1 MRSSSAFAAL
11 ALLAIY
17 VMPSNRNAVA
27 DTAQMSKAAE
37 DAAEAN
43 VEPANRADCLARNIA
58 PRPDLE
64 TNDAGHGTAP
74 AGAGT
79 ACASNVLQEKRW
91 VDYYARVYGVPVA
104 LVEAIIEQESGWNP
118 NAVSSKGAVGL
129 MQLMPA
135 TAARFGVHNRFQANE
150 NIRGGVAYLAWLSRR
165 CNGNVRLVTAAYFGG
180 EHEIAAPQGAQSLPE
195 VRTYVQQVTQKYRE
209 RRMPI
214 RSNIASGQNS
224 DRHPTRLCGIEHQG
238 Q

>member
-11 ALLAIY
+11 ALLAIC
-17 VMPSNRNAVA
+17 VMPCNRNAVA
-27 DTAQMSKAAE
+27 DTAQMSKAAQ

-43 VEPANRADCLARNIA
+43 VEPASRADCLARNIA
-58 PRPDLE
+58 AGPDLE
-64 TNDAGHGTAP
+64 TRDAGHKTAQ

-118 NAVSSKGAVGL
+118 NAVSGKGAVGL

-135 TAARFGVHNRFQANE
+135 TAARFGVHDRFQANE

-165 CNGNVRLVTAAYFGG
+165 CNGNVRLVTAAYFAG
-180 EHEIAAPQGAQSLPE
+180 EHEIVPGAHSLPE
-195 VRTYVQQVTQKYRE
+195 VRTYVKQVTQKYRQG
-209 RRMPI
+209 RMPV
-214 RSNIASGQNS
+214 RTNIASRRNS
-224 DRHPTRLCGIEHQG
+224 DRHQTRLCAIEHRG